1 MNEKR
6 GAPVGFRPTPD
17 ELEIIRKKM
26 KQMGMRNRGA
36 YLRKMAL
43 DGYCVNIDMSDIR
56 EIARLLRI
64 CSNNLNQY
72 ARIANTT
79 GSVYR
84 EEIKD
89 LKKRLDEIWTLTGK
103 VMEIMSVIT

>member
-6 GAPVGFRPTPD
+6 GAPVGFRTTPE

-103 VMEIMSVIT
+103 VMEILSVIT

>member
-6 GAPVGFRPTPD
+6 GAPVGFRPIPE

-103 VMEIMSVIT
+103 VMEILSVIT